1 MFGRLQV
8 RGGPAVSKKEDN
20 VEESKGFGQEGIPA
34 DHELPKGLG
43 E

>member
-8 RGGPAVSKKEDN
+8 RGGPGVGKKEDN
-20 VEESKGFGQEGIPA
+20 VEESEGLGQEEILA